1 MQALNARSG
10 GQGVRAAT
18 KGIEWYQPGHPE
30 HLLQLVFAKQQDSD
44 HGSAGTLPVDP
55 FPGLLKTILSKDR
68 PQAPRPDDSTNL
80 IRLQSRLQ
88 TPVP

>member
-18 KGIEWYQPGHPE
+18 KGFEWYQPGHPE

-44 HGSAGTLPVDP
+44 HGSAGTFPVSA
-55 FPGLLKTILSKDR
+55 FPGLLQPVLSQDGSD
-68 PQAPRPDDSTNL
+68 ASRPDDSTNL
-80 IRLQSRLQ
+80 IRS
-88 TPVP
+88 